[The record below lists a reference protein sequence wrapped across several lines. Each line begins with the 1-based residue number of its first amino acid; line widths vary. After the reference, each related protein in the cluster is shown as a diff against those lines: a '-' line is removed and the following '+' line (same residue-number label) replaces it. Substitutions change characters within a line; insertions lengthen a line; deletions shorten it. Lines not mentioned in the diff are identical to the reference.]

1 MASVREQAVQR
12 RQAAFKGKSQF
23 ASDELRR
30 RREEAQVEIRRQKR
44 DENLAKRRNL
54 AYTPGGFSDTSITDD
69 DGDDDDID
77 EEISALGS
85 DQALARMVQAI
96 HSDDV
101 DEQLQAT
108 TRFRKLLSKE
118 KNPPIDKVIDCN
130 VVDIFV
136 RFLSSPHSMLQF
148 EAAWALTN
156 IASGTAKHTQ
166 VVIQSGAVPHFVA
179 LLSSEIEDVREQ
191 AVWALGNIAGDSPR
205 CRDYVLQQGA
215 LGPLMSLL
223 MENQKVGILRNATW
237 TLSNFCRGKNPQPAW
252 ETISPALT
260 VLTKLIYSLDVEILT
275 DACWAISYLS
285 DGANDKIQAVIEAG
299 LVRRLVDLL
308 LHQSHSVQTPA
319 LRSIGN
325 IVTGDDAQTQVV
337 IASGALPPLLALLSS
352 AKDGIRKEACW
363 TISNIA
369 AGSST
374 QIQSLIDAGIFPPLI
389 GLLTSPDFRTAKEAC
404 WAVSNATSGGLTEPV
419 QIRFLV
425 ECGCIPP
432 LCKLLNS
439 MDNKLIA
446 VALDGLD
453 NILKVGEN
461 DKEEAIKSGRV
472 DATNLYAQ
480 MVEECGGMLTIHS
493 LQQHQ
498 NEDIYQKTF
507 HLMDKYFPE
516 DAEEDIQGGQPAA
529 TNEAGAFA
537 FQTDAAAAPSGGFT
551 FFNQQ
556 NQES

>member
-1 MASVREQAVQR
+1 MATTREQAVQR

-54 AYTPGGFSDTSITDD
+54 QSGPGSVSDTSFTDD
-69 DGDDDDID
+69 DDADDDID
-77 EEISALGS
+77 DEISALGS
-85 DQALARMVQAI
+85 DQALAKMVQAI
-96 HSDDV
+96 HSNSV

-108 TRFRKLLSKE
+108 MSFRKLLSKE
-118 KNPPIDKVIDCN
+118 KNPPIDKVIECN
-130 VVDIFV
+130 VVDTFV
-136 RFLSSPHSMLQF
+136 QFLSSPHAMLQF

-179 LLSSEIEDVREQ
+179 LLSSETEDVREQ

-205 CRDYVLQQGA
+205 CRDYVLSQGA

-260 VLTKLIYSLDVEILT
+260 VLTKLVYSMDVEILT

-285 DGANDKIQAVIEAG
+285 DGSNDKIQAVIEAG

-325 IVTGDDAQTQVV
+325 IVTGDDTQTQVV
-337 IASGALPPLLALLSS
+337 ISSGALPALLALLNSP
-352 AKDGIRKEACW
+352 KDGIRKEACW

-369 AGSST
+369 AGSSA

-389 GLLTSPDFRTAKEAC
+389 NLLTSPDFRTAKEAC
-404 WAVSNATSGGLTEPV
+404 WAVSNATSGGLTEPI
-419 QIRFLV
+419 QIRYLV

-453 NILKVGEN
+453 NILKVGEL
-461 DKEEAIKSGRV
+461 DKEEAVKQGRV
-472 DATNLYAQ
+472 DATNVYAQ
-480 MVEECGGMLTIHS
+480 LVEECGGMLTIHT

-516 DAEEDIQGGQPAA
+516 DEDEAIDGDQPA

-537 FQTDAAAAPSGGFT
+537 FQSDAAAAPTGGFT
-551 FFNQQ
+551 FFSENNAPQQ
-556 NQES
+556 